1 MSGSLSTHP
10 RGMSFSRQSMAIQ
23 SASDKAF
30 GQILRTIEGDH
41 PIGVFREDV
50 FKTIASSLAKQSHD
64 STEAR
69 TLAVRYVSETLLLHC
84 RGKGPSAAALQKY
97 GRRWN
102 RKCRQAL
109 SRSLAIEY
117 AYSMTIQE
125 LTLLR
130 LEFFESQSGVDGVVF
145 APDAELNLE

>member
-1 MSGSLSTHP
+1 MTDTLFTHP

-30 GQILRTIEGDH
+30 GQILRTIHGDH

-50 FKTIASSLAKQSHD
+50 FKSIASSLAKQSQD
-64 STEAR
+64 SPETR
-69 TLAVRYVSETLLLHC
+69 TLAVRHVSEMLLLHC
-84 RGKGPSAAALQKY
+84 RGKGPGAAALQKY

-109 SRSLAIEY
+109 GRSLAIEY

-125 LTLLR
+125 LMLLR
-130 LEFFESQSGVDGVVF
+130 LEFFESQSGALGVTF